1 MNAPRIILLLLVL
14 NILFTLANSALT
26 YFNWNTLRHGAS
38 VSSAEADQ
46 APAPLED
53 PSEYAFFPVQKV
65 IVTLKGENREHY
77 FVLDLVL
84 QTDVKQDLKK
94 LAQLDPI
101 VRNSAVS
108 SLSELSFADLRNM
121 PIAQLQERLE
131 KALNDDFASRRLLQ
145 PFQHVLV
152 SKMIVQ

>member
-38 VSSAEADQ
+38 ASSAEASSQ
-46 APAPLED
+46 PAVLED

-65 IVTLKGENREHY
+65 IVTLKGQNREHY

-84 QTDVKQDLKK
+84 QAEVNQDLKK
-94 LAQLDPI
+94 LAQLDPM
-101 VRNSAVS
+101 VRNSVVS
-108 SLSELSFADLRNM
+108 SLSEMSFEELRNM

-131 KALNDDFASRRLLQ
+131 KALNADFTSRRLLQ